1 MLNQWQIAK
10 NIFTNRTELNLNID
24 ENGLVFNDLMVEQG
38 FDTKLNNEEE
48 FDAKAFL
55 FSLYCAIGQK
65 QSSIAQLL
73 FRVQMVL

>member
-1 MLNQWQIAK
+1 VV
-10 NIFTNRTELNLNID
+10 
-24 ENGLVFNDLMVEQG
+24 VFNDLMTELG
-38 FDTKLNNEEE
+38 FDASLNSEEE

-73 FRVQMVL
+73 FRVQLVL